1 MCFQEYEEAE
11 AIGLEDA
18 LKMQVKRYMLEKWI
32 NEPFFEATLTGCMV
46 RVSIGRGTDAG
57 YVAAEI
63 TGVEERPPGKY
74 RQEANSLSVCPLAR
88 TLMLGLHTNLVVIA
102 QLHQVPG
109 ERSRGAPSRASVTS
123 SRKAV
128 ARQPTLQPR
137 SPALRRSPLASPG
150 NEQDISVMQLNT
162 VLPGCWL

>member
-46 RVSIGRGTDAG
+46 RISIGRGSGAG
-57 YVAAEI
+57 YLAAEI

-74 RQEANSLSVCPLAR
+74 RQVAVSFPVCPSAR
-88 TLMLGLHTNLVVIA
+88 YGSVA
-102 QLHQVPG
+102 
-109 ERSRGAPSRASVTS
+109 AS
-123 SRKAV
+123 A
-128 ARQPTLQPR
+128 
-137 SPALRRSPLASPG
+137 
-150 NEQDISVMQLNT
+150 
-162 VLPGCWL
+162 